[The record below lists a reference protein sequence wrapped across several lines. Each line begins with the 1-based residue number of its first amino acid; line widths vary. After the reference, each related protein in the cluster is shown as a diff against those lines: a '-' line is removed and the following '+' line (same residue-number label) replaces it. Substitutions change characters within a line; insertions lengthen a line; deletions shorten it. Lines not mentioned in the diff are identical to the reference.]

1 MCFANGFRIFCV
13 AGVHAGKNVER
24 RPSLGTV
31 VVVRPSCTNI
41 CFWYVPQ
48 KLRPFDPCQEGGPKR
63 TALHRVAPYIKA
75 RMQKEGC
82 AMIGFQIDATVRNGH
97 DVNFF
102 RMVFASCDTV
112 AESDVDETMADIARI
127 GEEMAIKEEEE
138 QVLVNTRERDMN

>member
-1 MCFANGFRIFCV
+1 M
-13 AGVHAGKNVER
+13 HAKM
-24 RPSLGTV
+24 LKDDQAWV
-31 VVVRPSCTNI
+31 VVIEPSCTNI
-41 CFWYVPQ
+41 CFWYIPEQ
-48 KLRPFDPCQEGGPKR
+48 LRPFDPCQEGGPKR

-127 GEEMAIKEEEE
+127 GEEMARGGRRAGGGEHEGEGKLDYI
-138 QVLVNTRERDMN
+138 

>member
-1 MCFANGFRIFCV
+1 MCMFRNLCVSPMVFAYFAFR
-13 AGVHAGKNVER
+13 AYMQAKM
-24 RPSLGTV
+24 LKDDQAWV

-112 AESDVDETMADIARI
+112 AESDVDEILPSTHNYTPPSLIPPPNPFP
-127 GEEMAIKEEEE
+127 
-138 QVLVNTRERDMN
+138 NTI